1 MSRIFVLLL
10 GCWAAAAQVRIQP
23 TPDATVAN
31 LPAQRIGAND
41 LIAVSVYDAP
51 ELTRTVRVGADGL
64 IRLPMLRRR
73 IQAQGLLPGD
83 LEVAIAEALQ
93 AEQLIVEP
101 VVTVTVVEYHSRP
114 ISVAGAVKNPVTF
127 QAVGPVTLL
136 DAVTRAGGLSQE
148 AGPEIL
154 VSRAQPGEGGTP
166 TFLIQRIPIKGLIDQ
181 ADPALNLRLTGGE
194 EIRVPEAGK
203 VFVVGNVKR
212 PGAYPIR
219 EGAETSV
226 LRVLAVAE
234 GLTSYSAKQAFI
246 YRREEGSTVRHEIT
260 IEIKKI
266 MQRQAPDVPLQPN
279 DIFYIPDNSGRRAG
293 LTALERIAGF
303 GAATTSGI
311 LIYRR

>member
-203 VFVVGNVKR
+203 VFVVGNVKK

>member
-10 GCWAAAAQVRIQP
+10 GCWAAAAQVRIQS
-23 TPDATVAN
+23 TPDATIAN

-73 IQAQGLLPGD
+73 IQAQGFLPGD

-154 VSRAQPGEGGTP
+154 VSRAQPGEGGSP

-203 VFVVGNVKR
+203 VFVVGNVKK

-234 GLTSYSAKQAFI
+234 GLTPYSAKQAFI
-246 YRREEGSTVRHEIT
+246 YRREEGSTVRHEIP

-266 MQRQAPDVPLQPN
+266 MQRQAPDVPLQAN

>member
-114 ISVAGAVKNPVTF
+114 ISVAGAGKNPVTF

>member
-23 TPDATVAN
+23 TPDATIAN

-73 IQAQGLLPGD
+73 IQAQGFLPAD

-114 ISVAGAVKNPVTF
+114 ISVAGAVKNPITF

-154 VSRAQPGEGGTP
+154 VSRAQPGEGGNP

-181 ADPALNLRLTGGE
+181 ADPELNLRLAGGE

-203 VFVVGNVKR
+203 VFVVGNVKK
-212 PGAYPIR
+212 PGAYAIR

-234 GLTSYSAKQAFI
+234 GLTPYSAKQAFI
-246 YRREEGSTVRHEIT
+246 YRREEGSTVRHEIP
-260 IEIKKI
+260 IELKKI
-266 MQRQAPDVPLQPN
+266 MQRQAPDVPLQAN